1 VKGYPYEIRRY
12 RMTRHPTAVVVGE
25 GPLWLPD
32 RGADTYTKVVERGT
46 IDRAK
51 PGTYNPNN
59 DPALDGTVPDTDC
72 PKCGSH
78 DGVREGAEI
87 PPPADIAA
95 VVADINSGPYCWWG
109 KKQ

>member
-1 VKGYPYEIRRY
+1 MNKAYP
-12 RMTRHPTAVVVGE
+12 VVWYSFRCVSCS
-25 GPLWLPD
+25 W
-32 RGADTYTKVVERGT
+32 TT
-46 IDRAK
+46 

-59 DPALDGTVPDTDC
+59 DPALEGTVPDTDC

-95 VVADINSGPYCWWG
+95 VVVDINSGPYCWWG